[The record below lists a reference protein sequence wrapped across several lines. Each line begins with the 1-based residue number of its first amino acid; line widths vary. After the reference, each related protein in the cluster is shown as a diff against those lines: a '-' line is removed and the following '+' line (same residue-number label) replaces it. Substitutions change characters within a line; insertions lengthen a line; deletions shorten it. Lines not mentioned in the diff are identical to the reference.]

1 MNRTSGRRL
10 DLEPLRAL
18 AATTD
23 VELGVVLLRG
33 TPTNQARSIDALRRI
48 SARAQE
54 FGRDL
59 AGRARVPGPSSH
71 AVDPAPD
78 ADGPGAPHATRGMT
92 VVEHRDGLDS
102 GDPAVARFTHRTRTI
117 DLYLDTVEFCEDLVD
132 RLDWRGWF
140 APGSVRDAAIEHER
154 AHDLIS
160 HSHARELRIAVGEAA
175 FSLGRWRRW
184 AHIAGADELAAHAFA
199 HTILGLGRSPL
210 LVTAAAATALD
221 QVRRPVKE
229 S

>member
-1 MNRTSGRRL
+1 MSHVSLRTL
-10 DLEPLRAL
+10 DVVAVRAL
-18 AATTD
+18 
-23 VELGVVLLRG
+23 VETSDIDLGVVLLRG
-33 TPTNQARSIDALRRI
+33 TPTNQARTTESLRRI

-59 AGRARVPGPSSH
+59 AGRTRTTGPSVPG
-71 AVDPAPD
+71 V
-78 ADGPGAPHATRGMT
+78 GETTRCDEAEVGGGHRMT
-92 VVEHRDGLDS
+92 VVEHRDGLAS
-102 GDPAVARFTHRTRTI
+102 GEPAVARFTHRTRTI

-132 RLDWRGWF
+132 RLDWRDRF
-140 APGSVRDAAIEHER
+140 PRGSVRGAAIEHER

-160 HSHARELRIAVGEAA
+160 HAHARDLRVAVGEAA
-175 FSLGRWRRW
+175 FSFGGWRRW

-199 HTILGLGRSPL
+199 QAILGLGRSPL
-210 LVTAAAATALD
+210 LVTAAAASALD